1 MDGLSYFEHSMITD
15 INQLDFNKRYTY
27 ADYLTWQFKERVE
40 LLRGRIFRMS
50 PAPNRRH
57 QRILSNLF
65 SPIYIMLEKN
75 QCEVYPAPFDVVL
88 SKNGLDTVVQPDIS
102 VICDRDKLTELG
114 CTGAPDIIIE
124 ILSPGNT
131 RKEMKEKFE
140 LYEENGVKEYWIADP
155 ERSSISIYSLS
166 REGKYVG
173 SKPFVGEECVES
185 DVLKEFSLTMDTVF
199 KE

>member
-1 MDGLSYFEHSMITD
+1 MITD

-40 LLRGRIFRMS
+40 LFRGRIFRMS

-65 SPIYIMLEKN
+65 SPIYTMLENN
-75 QCEVYPAPFDVVL
+75 QSEVYPAPFDVVL
-88 SKNGLDTVVQPDIS
+88 NKKGLDTVVQPDIC
-102 VICDRDKLTELG
+102 VICDREKLTEQG

-155 ERSSISIYSLS
+155 ERSSITVYGLS
-166 REGKYVG
+166 KEGKYLG

-185 DVLKEFSLTMDTVF
+185 TVLKEFSLTMDTVF